1 MLSILLNNNFVDW
14 RLLIIRDFPND
25 IQSQQEISAWWNK
38 RIFYWNFMRSKRNDR
53 FWLNHFRIL
62 MNRSRIVWKTL
73 CISHCRRVRP
83 NLTDR
88 WRVTDWRQNFRR
100 KIGTIANQG
109 VKQCIRREGSMRR
122 GCDTYQLAKI
132 NSADIQ
138 RMEFDSGEDPTITN
152 VLCTDDCW
160 LYTVHAE
167 LLSFIFLCCCDVAI
181 AFSIV

>member
-1 MLSILLNNNFVDW
+1 MIFSHNRKFPRDETNAFFIEILCDQREMIDFDW
-14 RLLIIRDFPND
+14 IIL
-25 IQSQQEISAWWNK
+25 E
-38 RIFYWNFMRSKRNDR
+38 Y
-53 FWLNHFRIL
+53 L
-62 MNRSRIVWKTL
+62 MNRSRIVGKTL

-83 NLTDR
+83 NLTDL

-160 LYTVHAE
+160 LYTVHAK